1 MSDIRIVNLSSH
13 QSPEFMPF
21 VSNGKGYVLNGKDNK
36 NYQYVIDRY
45 KYSPTNATI
54 IDSYSNYIYGKGLT
68 AKYRADNANQFA
80 EVLKLIS
87 KKELKKIVKDYAVF
101 HEASVEVI
109 LGKSGNKIVEVN
121 HLPKNKVVPNK
132 VDDEGEIGS
141 YWFSYDWSDL
151 RKYPAQ
157 EIPAFTKDT
166 KEKRTVFIFK
176 EYNIDEFYFARPSY
190 FSGLNYA
197 ELEEEISIYCVNH
210 IKNGLSAGHIINF
223 NDGEADPEVKDAI
236 ERNIDRK
243 LAGATNSGKRILS
256 FNSNKENATT
266 VEAIEISDA
275 HQQYQFLS
283 EEARRQLM
291 VAHKVTSPIL
301 FGIKDNTGF
310 GNNADEMTTAY
321 DELMMNVIQPM
332 QEVILD
338 GLMELL
344 SQNGISLELEF
355 IPLRP
360 KVIEPT
366 ITALSTQKEIELES
380 YTDYPQEATENA
392 KIALRYAEKNGWG
405 SCGTP
410 VGKARANQLANRE
423 PISRDTISRMASF
436 ERQRQNSDREL
447 GDGCGRLMWLAWGG
461 DAGVEWAQR
470 KLTQLSTEKKK
481 IGSELIEL
489 GEDEDLSEYE
499 LIECKPVDYEEEE
512 KLTYKFASTGTAN
525 PNRKSIYD
533 NDFYI
538 FRYRYA
544 GNPNPEREFCKNMM
558 SANKIYRRED
568 IEAMG
573 EVTVNAGFGMHPTP
587 NKPYSIWLYKGGG
600 LLSAEFTGGTC
611 KHYWEKLTYKKKDVK
626 IDPKSPIAI
635 DEAKKDRASGIAGI
649 APHEMSFIKRIF
661 YNENRDELGRF
672 AEGDSSGGESSND
685 GYNIPSSIKE
695 GTEVSIGQKI
705 DIDKYPL
712 NGTNKKIR
720 DNVAL
725 ALDLSDG
732 ADIRDN
738 IGKPISRAEIMQYG
752 YMNQLNSVYFKKNGV
767 EYRVSNHELPNRRF
781 KEKHNFTDPKTAI
794 KNGVSTKDLFYENNV
809 EIIVKDG
816 KISKINRNFNF

>member
-13 QSPEFMPF
+13 QSPEFQPF
-21 VSNGKGYVLNGKDNK
+21 ISNGKGYVLNGKDNK

-68 AKYRADNANQFA
+68 AKYRTENANQWA

-109 LGKSGNKIVEVN
+109 LGKSGNKIAEVN

-132 VDDEGEIGS
+132 VDDEGEISS
-141 YWFSYDWSDL
+141 YWYSYDWSDL
-151 RKYPAQ
+151 RKYPAE
-157 EIPAFTKDT
+157 EIPAFTKGT
-166 KEKRTVFIFK
+166 TEKKTIFIIK

-223 NDGEADPEVKDAI
+223 NDGEADSEVKDRI
-236 ERNIDRK
+236 ERNIDKK
-243 LAGATNSGKRILS
+243 LAGSSNAGRRILS

-310 GNNADEMTTAY
+310 GNNADEMTTAF

-344 SQNGISLELEF
+344 SQNDISLELEF
-355 IPLRP
+355 LPLRP
-360 KVIEPT
+360 KAIAEPT
-366 ITALSTQKEIELES
+366 VTALATQ
-380 YTDYPQEATENA
+380 
-392 KIALRYAEKNGWG
+392 
-405 SCGTP
+405 
-410 VGKARANQLANRE
+410 
-423 PISRDTISRMASF
+423 
-436 ERQRQNSDREL
+436 
-447 GDGCGRLMWLAWGG
+447 
-461 DAGVEWAQR
+461 
-470 KLTQLSTEKKK
+470 KKK

-489 GEDEDLSEYE
+489 GEEEDLTEYE

-512 KLTYKFASTGTAN
+512 KITQKFSLSTGTAN

-558 SANKIYRRED
+558 RANKIYRRED

-573 EVTVNAGFGMHPTP
+573 EIEVNPGFGMHPTP
-587 NKPYSIWLYKGGG
+587 NKPYSIWKFKGGG

-611 KHYWEKLTYKKKDVK
+611 KHYWEKLTYKRKDVK

-649 APHEMSFIKRIF
+649 APH
-661 YNENRDELGRF
+661 
-672 AEGDSSGGESSND
+672 
-685 GYNIPSSIKE
+685 
-695 GTEVSIGQKI
+695 
-705 DIDKYPL
+705 DI
-712 NGTNKKIR
+712 
-720 DNVAL
+720 
-725 ALDLSDG
+725 
-732 ADIRDN
+732 
-738 IGKPISRAEIMQYG
+738 
-752 YMNQLNSVYFKKNGV
+752 
-767 EYRVSNHELPNRRF
+767 
-781 KEKHNFTDPKTAI
+781 
-794 KNGVSTKDLFYENNV
+794 
-809 EIIVKDG
+809 
-816 KISKINRNFNF
+816 

>member
-13 QSPEFMPF
+13 QSPEFQPF
-21 VSNGKGYVLNGKDNK
+21 ISNGKGYVLNGKDNK

-68 AKYRADNANQFA
+68 AKYRTDNANQWA

-109 LGKSGNKIVEVN
+109 LGKSGNKIAEVN

-132 VDDEGEIGS
+132 VDDDGEISS
-141 YWFSYDWSDL
+141 YWYSYDWSDL
-151 RKYPAQ
+151 RKYPAE
-157 EIPAFTKDT
+157 EIPAFTKGT
-166 KEKRTVFIFK
+166 TEKKTIFIIK

-223 NDGEADPEVKDAI
+223 NDGEADSEVKDRI
-236 ERNIDRK
+236 ERNIDKK
-243 LAGATNSGKRILS
+243 LAGSSNAGRRILS

-310 GNNADEMTTAY
+310 GNNADEMTTAF

-344 SQNGISLELEF
+344 SQNDISLELEF
-355 IPLRP
+355 LPLRP
-360 KVIEPT
+360 KVIADPT
-366 ITALSTQKEIELES
+366 VTTLATQ
-380 YTDYPQEATENA
+380 
-392 KIALRYAEKNGWG
+392 
-405 SCGTP
+405 
-410 VGKARANQLANRE
+410 
-423 PISRDTISRMASF
+423 
-436 ERQRQNSDREL
+436 
-447 GDGCGRLMWLAWGG
+447 
-461 DAGVEWAQR
+461 
-470 KLTQLSTEKKK
+470 KKK
-481 IGSELIEL
+481 IGSQLIEL
-489 GEDEDLSEYE
+489 GEDEDLTEYE

-512 KLTYKFASTGTAN
+512 KITQKFSLSTGTAN

-558 SANKIYRRED
+558 RANKIYRRED

-573 EVTVNAGFGMHPTP
+573 EIEVNPGFGMHPTP
-587 NKPYSIWLYKGGG
+587 NKPYSIWKFKGGG

-611 KHYWEKLTYKKKDVK
+611 KHYWEKLTYKRKDVK

-635 DEAKKDRASGIAGI
+635 EEAKKDRASGIAGI
-649 APHEMSFIKRIF
+649 APH
-661 YNENRDELGRF
+661 
-672 AEGDSSGGESSND
+672 
-685 GYNIPSSIKE
+685 
-695 GTEVSIGQKI
+695 
-705 DIDKYPL
+705 DI
-712 NGTNKKIR
+712 
-720 DNVAL
+720 
-725 ALDLSDG
+725 
-732 ADIRDN
+732 
-738 IGKPISRAEIMQYG
+738 
-752 YMNQLNSVYFKKNGV
+752 
-767 EYRVSNHELPNRRF
+767 
-781 KEKHNFTDPKTAI
+781 
-794 KNGVSTKDLFYENNV
+794 
-809 EIIVKDG
+809 
-816 KISKINRNFNF
+816 

>member
-1 MSDIRIVNLSSH
+1 MSDVRIVNLSSH
-13 QSPEFMPF
+13 QSPEFQPF

-68 AKYRADNANQFA
+68 AKYTAQNANQFA

-87 KKELKKIVKDYAVF
+87 KKDLKKLVKDFAVF

-109 LGKSGNKIVEVN
+109 LGKTGNKIVEVN

-132 VDDEGEIGS
+132 VNEEGEIGS

-151 RKYPAQ
+151 RKYPAI
-157 EIPAFTKDT
+157 ELPAFKKDT
-166 KEKRTVFIFK
+166 TEKKTIFVIR

-243 LAGATNSGKRILS
+243 LAGSNNAGKRVLS

-266 VEAIEISDA
+266 IEAIEISDA

-310 GNNADEMTTAY
+310 GNNADEMSTAF
-321 DELMMNVIQPM
+321 DELMLNVITPM

-344 SQNGISLELEF
+344 SQNGITLELEF
-355 IPLRP
+355 LPLRP
-360 KVIEPT
+360 KVVEPT
-366 ITALSTQKEIELES
+366 VTKMSAQNNEVK
-380 YTDYPQEATENA
+380 
-392 KIALRYAEKNGWG
+392 
-405 SCGTP
+405 
-410 VGKARANQLANRE
+410 VGHQL
-423 PISRDTISRMASF
+423 ID
-436 ERQRQNSDREL
+436 
-447 GDGCGRLMWLAWGG
+447 
-461 DAGVEWAQR
+461 
-470 KLTQLSTEKKK
+470 
-481 IGSELIEL
+481 L

-499 LIECKPVDYEEEE
+499 LIECKPVDYDEED

-533 NDFYI
+533 TDFYI

-587 NKPYSIWLYKGGG
+587 DKPYSIWKFKGGG
-600 LLSAEFTGGTC
+600 LLSATYTGGTC

-635 DEAKKDRASGIAGI
+635 EEAKKDRASGIAGI
-649 APHEMSFIKRIF
+649 APH
-661 YNENRDELGRF
+661 
-672 AEGDSSGGESSND
+672 
-685 GYNIPSSIKE
+685 
-695 GTEVSIGQKI
+695 
-705 DIDKYPL
+705 DI
-712 NGTNKKIR
+712 
-720 DNVAL
+720 
-725 ALDLSDG
+725 
-732 ADIRDN
+732 
-738 IGKPISRAEIMQYG
+738 
-752 YMNQLNSVYFKKNGV
+752 
-767 EYRVSNHELPNRRF
+767 
-781 KEKHNFTDPKTAI
+781 
-794 KNGVSTKDLFYENNV
+794 
-809 EIIVKDG
+809 
-816 KISKINRNFNF
+816 